1 MPRASRGI
9 SLTEIIIVMS
19 LAAILVAVG
28 APVYSNYRRDSRL
41 QEGRNALE
49 AVLAAEQIYYG
60 GASGGPGRNAT
71 YVTDHLVPLPEAAS
85 HPQKLEC
92 DLTSVLTEWDIRVTQ
107 ADANGFTAVAAGRAG
122 TPAAGLALKLI
133 HTRGGDTRWEER

>member
-1 MPRASRGI
+1 MARGARGS

-60 GASGGPGRNAT
+60 SARSGSGGSAT
-71 YVTDHLVPLPEAAS
+71 YVTDHLVALPEAAS
-85 HPQKLEC
+85 HPQKLDC
-92 DLTSVLTEWDIRVTQ
+92 DLTSVLGDWDIRVTQ
-107 ADANGFTAVAAGRAG
+107 ADTNGFTAVATGRAAG
-122 TPAAGLALKLI
+122 PAAGLVMKLI
-133 HTRGGDTRWEER
+133 HTRGGETRWEEN